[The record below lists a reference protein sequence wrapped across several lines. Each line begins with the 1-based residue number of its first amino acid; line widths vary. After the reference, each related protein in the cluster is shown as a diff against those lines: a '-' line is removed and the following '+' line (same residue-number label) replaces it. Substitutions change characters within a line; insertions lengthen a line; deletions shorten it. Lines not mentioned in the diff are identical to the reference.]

1 MDSGVVAM
9 RSNTSDTLARLWFRH
24 EVKLQ
29 GEEMRTARG
38 VTYGPEQTVMASV
51 NMQTRVVQSGVGH
64 GEEVTV
70 AGTLNWGVEGPLP
83 AIGSTVTIPEEFG
96 AKPQRKV
103 VTARR
108 AYTGTG
114 LTPDHVEV
122 TVL

>member
-1 MDSGVVAM
+1 M

-24 EVKLQ
+24 KVTVQ
-29 GEEMRTARG
+29 GEEIRTARG
-38 VTYGPEQTVMASV
+38 VTYGPERVVMASI
-51 NMQTRVVQSGVGH
+51 NMQTRKVQTGVGQ

-70 AGTLNWGVEGPLP
+70 SGTLNWEIDGPLP
-83 AIGSTVTIPEEFG
+83 AINSVVTLPEEFG
-96 AKPQRKV
+96 SKTQRKV

-122 TVL
+122 TIL